1 MKTQNLVAEVSTSVD
16 APANKVWE
24 ALVTP
29 EKIRHYMFGATVTSS
44 FKTGSPITWKGEWKG
59 RPFEDKGEIL
69 RVEPGRL
76 LAYSHFSPLSGQPDI
91 PKNYHTVM
99 IELTETDGGTRV
111 SLKQDNN
118 ADEEA
123 RRHSEQNWQTVL
135 EGLKK
140 EVE

>member
-1 MKTQNLVAEVSTSVD
+1 
-16 APANKVWE
+16 
-24 ALVTP
+24 
-29 EKIRHYMFGATVTSS
+29 
-44 FKTGSPITWKGEWKG
+44 
-59 RPFEDKGEIL
+59 
-69 RVEPGRL
+69 VEPGRL

-91 PKNYHTVM
+91 PKNYHTVT
-99 IELTETDGGTRV
+99 IELSETKGATRV

-123 RRHSEQNWQTVL
+123 RSHSEQNWRAML